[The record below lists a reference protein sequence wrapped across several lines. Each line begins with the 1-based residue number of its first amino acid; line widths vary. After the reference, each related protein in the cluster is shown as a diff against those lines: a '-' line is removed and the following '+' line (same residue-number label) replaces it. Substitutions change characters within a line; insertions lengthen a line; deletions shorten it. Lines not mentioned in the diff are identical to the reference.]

1 MTTRL
6 VPLPEAA
13 FAAFAERSIAD
24 YAQDNAQSGRWPEG
38 DAPARARAEF
48 ARLLPQGAATPN
60 HFLYEIQDA
69 ASDQPVGVLWFAVDT
84 HHGATAGYLYNIR
97 VEPAFRGRGHA
108 KAALDELDKIALGMG
123 LTSMGLHVFG
133 HNTSAQAL
141 YRASGYWITG
151 LLMRKPLRAQPG

>member
-1 MTTRL
+1 MS
-6 VPLPEAA
+6 ESA
-13 FAAFAERSIAD
+13 FTAFAERAIAD
-24 YAQDNAQSGRWPEG
+24 YAQDNAQSGRWPET

-48 ARLLPQGAATPN
+48 LRLLPQGAATPN

-69 ASDQPVGVLWFAVDT
+69 ASGQPVGALWFAVDA
-84 HHGATAGYLYNIR
+84 HHGAGTGYLYNIR

-108 KAALDELDKIALGMG
+108 KDALDRLDEIALDMG

-133 HNTSAQAL
+133 HNTNAQAL

-151 LLMRKPLRAQPG
+151 LLMRKPLQRPQDD